1 MAKLTKL
8 RWPSARRIYR
18 GSVTPIELAGIG
30 QDGRHLYTCPLCEAM
45 CGLEIQ
51 VSDGRVESIRG
62 NQDDVWSRGHLC
74 PKGAS
79 LGAIHEDPDR
89 IRTPMIKVDGQW
101 QEVSWDAAFRRCTEL
116 LAPVI
121 AEHGISAVTCY
132 TGNPLA
138 HSFSLGRYTGV
149 LLGMSGI
156 PVSYSPGTIDQWPKN
171 LSSHLMYG
179 NWWGFPVPDIE
190 RTDLLVVMGA
200 NPAASQ
206 GSLLAAPDVMGILAD
221 IDTVIV
227 IDPVRTATAA
237 KADEW
242 LPITPGTDA
251 ALLLAVVH
259 TLFDENLVNLG
270 GLADHIDGV
279 ETLRAAAVDWTPER
293 VAPVTGIDAERIKQ
307 LARQLA
313 GTQRA
318 VVYGRIGLCNQE
330 FGSLASWLVDV
341 VNILTGHFDTPG
353 GAMFP
358 RPAVWTVTA
367 QPQPGLEGGL
377 PEFGR
382 WQTRVRGAKEVL
394 GQVPVSCLAEEI
406 ETPGD
411 GQIRALIT
419 VAGNPV
425 LSTPRGDRLDELLP
439 GLDAMISVDLWL
451 NETTRH
457 ADVILPGLSPLE
469 QPHHDDLILAF
480 AINSI
485 ANYSAPVFAP
495 DDPDRPEEWEIL
507 VRLTGL
513 CAGVPAEDVDVAAI
527 DDGFFDYLCFTQGLD
542 GAEVRSHYTHGG
554 PERILDLTLRT
565 GPFGDRYG
573 ENPDGLS
580 LAKLKEQPNGINFGP
595 MVSQVPE
602 ILNTTDKKIRLAP
615 QYLLDDIPR
624 LARRLEREPDELVLV
639 SRRHLR
645 SNNSWLHNV
654 SALMK
659 GRDRCTLLM
668 HPEDA
673 ASRGVSGGDH
683 VTVASS
689 AGQIEVPVELTD
701 AIKPG
706 VVSMPHG
713 WGHGKPGTRM
723 AVANGSPGVNTNIL
737 SPPTFLDEPSG
748 NGALNGIP
756 VTVAPAGLNSGE

>member
-1 MAKLTKL
+1 
-8 RWPSARRIYR
+8 
-18 GSVTPIELAGIG
+18 
-30 QDGRHLYTCPLCEAM
+30 M
-45 CGLEIQ
+45 CGLEID
-51 VSDGRVESIRG
+51 VADGRIAGIRG
-62 NQDDVWSRGHLC
+62 NHDDVWSRGHLC
-74 PKGAS
+74 PKGVS

-101 QEVSWDAAFRRCTEL
+101 QEVTWDAAFRRCTEL

-121 AEHGISAVTCY
+121 AEHGIGAVTAY

-156 PVSYSPGTIDQWPKN
+156 PVSYSPGTVDQWPKN

-206 GSLLAAPDVMGILAD
+206 GSLLAAPDVMGILER

-227 IDPVRTATAA
+227 IDPVRTATAT

-259 TLFDENLVNLG
+259 TLFEEE
-270 GLADHIDGV
+270 LATVGRLEGHVDGV
-279 ETLRAAAVDWTPER
+279 EVLREVAAEWSPER
-293 VAPVTGIDAERIKQ
+293 VAPVTGISAERIRH

-313 GTQRA
+313 GSERA

-341 VNILTGHFDTPG
+341 VNILTAHFDTPG

-394 GQVPVSCLAEEI
+394 GQVPVSCLVEEI
-406 ETPGD
+406 ATPGE

-425 LSTPRGDRLDELLP
+425 LSTPGGHRLDEVLP
-439 GLDAMISVDLWL
+439 QLDAMIAVDLWL

-457 ADVILPGLSPLE
+457 ADVILPGPSPLE
-469 QPHHDDLILAF
+469 VPHHDDLILAF

-485 ANYSAPVFAP
+485 ANYSEPVFFPP
-495 DDPDRPEEWEIL
+495 DRDRPEEWEIL
-507 VRLTGL
+507 IRLTGL
-513 CAGVPAEDVDVAAI
+513 CAGTPAEDVDVAAI

-542 GAEVRSHYTHGG
+542 GAQIRSHYTHGG

-565 GPFGDRYG
+565 GPFGDFYG
-573 ENPDGLS
+573 EVPDGLT

-595 MVSQVPE
+595 MIPQVPE
-602 ILNTTDKKIRLAP
+602 VLGTTDKRIRLAP
-615 QYLLDDIPR
+615 QYLLDDLPR
-624 LARRLEREPDELVLV
+624 LAARLTREPDDLVLV

-654 SALMK
+654 PALMK

-668 HPEDA
+668 HPDDA
-673 ASRGVSGGDH
+673 AKRGVTATDI
-683 VTVASS
+683 VTVTSA
-689 AGQIEVPVELTD
+689 AGQIEVSVELTE
-701 AIKPG
+701 AIMPG

-713 WGHGKPGTRM
+713 WGHGKSGTRM

-756 VTVAPAGLNSGE
+756 VAVALVVSE

>member
-1 MAKLTKL
+1 MSTEPAE
-8 RWPSARRIYR
+8 RVAP
-18 GSVTPIELAGIG
+18 G
-30 QDGRHLYTCPLCEAM
+30 QDGRHRYTCPLCEAM

-51 VSDGRVESIRG
+51 VTDGRVASIRG
-62 NQDDVWSRGHLC
+62 NPDDVWSRGHLC
-74 PKGAS
+74 PKGVS
-79 LGAIHEDPDR
+79 LGAIHHDPDR

-101 QEVSWDAAFRRCTEL
+101 REVDWDTAFRRCTEL

-121 AEHGISAVTCY
+121 AEHGIGAVTCY

-156 PVSYSPGTIDQWPKN
+156 PVSYSPGTVDQWPKN

-190 RTDLLVVMGA
+190 RTDLLVIMGA

-206 GSLLAAPDVMGILAD
+206 GSLLAAPDVMGILER
-221 IDTVIV
+221 IDRVVV

-251 ALLLAVVH
+251 ALLMAVVH
-259 TLFDENLVNLG
+259 TLFDEDLVRLDR
-270 GLADHIDGV
+270 LADHVDGV
-279 ETLRAAAVDWTPER
+279 DALRAAAADWGPER
-293 VAPVTGIDAERIKQ
+293 VAGVTGIAAERIRE
-307 LARQLA
+307 LARHLA
-313 GTQRA
+313 GTKKA

-358 RPAVWTVTA
+358 RPAAWTITA

-377 PEFGR
+377 AEFGR
-382 WQTRVRGAKEVL
+382 WRTRVRGAKEVL

-425 LSTPRGDRLDELLP
+425 LSTPAGHRLDEVLP
-439 GLDAMISVDLWL
+439 QLDAMIAVDLWL

-469 QPHHDDLILAF
+469 QPHHDDLILMF

-507 VRLTGL
+507 IRLTGL
-513 CAGVPAEDVDVAAI
+513 CAGTPAEDVDVAAI

-542 GAEVRSHYTHGG
+542 GAEIRGHYAHGG

-573 ENPDGLS
+573 ENPDGLT
-580 LAKLKEQPNGINFGP
+580 LEKLKDNPNGINYGP
-595 MVSQVPE
+595 MVPQVPE
-602 ILNTTDKKIRLAP
+602 VLGTTDRKIRLAP
-615 QYLLDDIPR
+615 QYLLDDLPR
-624 LARRLEREPDELVLV
+624 LAHRLDREPDELVLV

-645 SNNSWLHNV
+645 SNNSWFHNV
-654 SALMK
+654 PALMK

-668 HPEDA
+668 HPDDA
-673 ASRGVSGGDH
+673 ARRGVSDGD
-683 VTVASS
+683 TVAVRSS
-689 AGQIEVPVELTD
+689 AGRIEVPVEITD
-701 AIKPG
+701 AIKGG

-713 WGHGKPGTRM
+713 WGHGLPGTRLS
-723 AVANGSPGVNTNIL
+723 VANGSPGVNTNIL

-756 VTVAPAGLNSGE
+756 VTITSTKGVQP

>member
-1 MAKLTKL
+1 
-8 RWPSARRIYR
+8 
-18 GSVTPIELAGIG
+18 
-30 QDGRHLYTCPLCEAM
+30 M
-45 CGLEIQ
+45 CGLEID
-51 VSDGRVESIRG
+51 VADGRIAGIRG
-62 NQDDVWSRGHLC
+62 NHDDVWSRGHLC
-74 PKGAS
+74 PKGVS

-89 IRTPMIKVDGQW
+89 IRTPIIKVDGQW
-101 QEVSWDAAFRRCTEL
+101 QEVTWDAAFRRCTEL

-121 AEHGISAVTCY
+121 AEHGIGAVTAY

-156 PVSYSPGTIDQWPKN
+156 PVSYSPGTVDQWPKN

-206 GSLLAAPDVMGILAD
+206 GSLLAAPDVMGILER

-259 TLFDENLVNLG
+259 TLFEEE
-270 GLADHIDGV
+270 LATVGRLEGHVDGV
-279 ETLRAAAVDWTPER
+279 EMLREVAAEWSPER
-293 VAPVTGIDAERIKQ
+293 VAPVTGITAERIRH

-313 GTQRA
+313 GAERA

-341 VNILTGHFDTPG
+341 VNILTAHFDMPG

-394 GQVPVSCLAEEI
+394 GQVPVSCLVEEI
-406 ETPGD
+406 ATPGE

-425 LSTPRGDRLDELLP
+425 LSTPGGHRLDEVLP
-439 GLDAMISVDLWL
+439 QLDAMIAVDLWL

-457 ADVILPGLSPLE
+457 ADVILPGPSPLE
-469 QPHHDDLILAF
+469 VPHHDDLILAF

-485 ANYSAPVFAP
+485 ANYSEPVFFPP
-495 DDPDRPEEWEIL
+495 DRDRPEEWEIL
-507 VRLTGL
+507 IRLTGL
-513 CAGVPAEDVDVAAI
+513 CAGTPAEDVDVAAI

-542 GAEVRSHYTHGG
+542 GAQIRSHYSHGG

-565 GPFGDRYG
+565 GPFGDFYG
-573 ENPDGLS
+573 EVPDGLT

-595 MVSQVPE
+595 MIPQVPE
-602 ILNTTDKKIRLAP
+602 VLGTTDKRIRLAP
-615 QYLLDDIPR
+615 QYLLDDLPR
-624 LARRLEREPDELVLV
+624 LAARLTREPDDLVLV

-654 SALMK
+654 PALMK

-668 HPEDA
+668 HPDDA
-673 ASRGVSGGDH
+673 AKRGVTATDI
-683 VTVASS
+683 VTVTSA

-701 AIKPG
+701 AIMPG

-713 WGHGKPGTRM
+713 WGHGKSGTRM

-756 VTVAPAGLNSGE
+756 VAVAPVVSE

>member
-1 MAKLTKL
+1 MTTVLK
-8 RWPSARRIYR
+8 P
-18 GSVTPIELAGIG
+18 LAGIG
-30 QDGRHLYTCPLCEAM
+30 VDGRHLYTCPLCEAM

-51 VSDGRVESIRG
+51 VDGGRVAGIRG
-62 NQDDVWSRGHLC
+62 NKDDTWSRGHIC
-74 PKGAS
+74 PKGAT
-79 LGAIHEDPDR
+79 LGSVHEDPDR
-89 IRTPMIKVDGQW
+89 IRRPMIKVDGNW

-121 AEHGISAVTCY
+121 ERYGIGAVTCY

-156 PVSYSPGTIDQWPKN
+156 PLSYSPGTVDQWPKN

-179 NWWGFPVPDIE
+179 GWWTFPVPDIE
-190 RTDLLVVMGA
+190 RTDLLIVMGA

-206 GSLLAAPDVMGILAD
+206 GSLLAAPDVMGI
-221 IDTVIV
+221 IDGIRKRGKVIV

-237 KADEW
+237 RADEW

-251 ALLLAVVH
+251 ALLLAVAH
-259 TLFDENLVNLG
+259 TLFAEQLVNLG
-270 GLADHIDGV
+270 RLEPYVDGV
-279 ETLRAAAVDWTPER
+279 ERMREVALEWSPER
-293 VAPVTGIDAERIKQ
+293 VAAVTGISAGRIRALARELADAER
-307 LARQLA
+307 
-313 GTQRA
+313 G

-341 VNILTGHFDTPG
+341 VNILTGHFDAPG
-353 GAMFP
+353 GSMFP
-358 RPAVWTVTA
+358 RAAVWTITG
-367 QPQPGLEGGL
+367 QPIPGLEDGA

-382 WQTRVRGAKEVL
+382 FSTRVRGAKEVL

-406 ETPGD
+406 ATPGE

-425 LSTPRGDRLDELLP
+425 LSTPAGHKLDAALP
-439 GLDAMISVDLWL
+439 TLDAMISVDMWL

-457 ADVILPGLSPLE
+457 ADVILPAPSPLE

-485 ANYSAPVFAP
+485 ANYSPPVFAP
-495 DDPDRPEEWEIL
+495 EDPDRPEEWEIL
-507 VRLTGL
+507 IRLTGL
-513 CAGVPAEDVDVAAI
+513 CTGTPAEDVDVAAI
-527 DDGFFDYLCFTQGLD
+527 DDGFFDYMAFTQGLD
-542 GAEVRSHYTHGG
+542 GTEIRKHYQHGG

-573 ENPDGLS
+573 ENPDGITLD
-580 LAKLKEQPNGINFGP
+580 KLKAQPNGVNFGL
-595 MVSQVPE
+595 MVPQVPD
-602 ILNTTDKKIRLAP
+602 ILGTSDRKIRLAP
-615 QYLLDDIPR
+615 QYLLDDLPR
-624 LARRLEREPDELVLV
+624 LADRLDRAPDELVLV

-654 SALMK
+654 EPLMK
-659 GRDRCTLLM
+659 GKDRCTLLM
-668 HPEDA
+668 HDDDA
-673 ASRGVSGGDH
+673 TKRGVASGDL
-683 VTVASS
+683 VTVTS
-689 AGQIEVPVELTD
+689 AGEQIEVPVEVTD

-713 WGHGKPGTRM
+713 WGHGKAGTRM
-723 AVANGSPGVNTNIL
+723 TIANGSPGVNTNIL
-737 SPPTFLDEPSG
+737 SPPTFIDEPSG

-756 VTVAPAGLNSGE
+756 VTVTAAGA

>member
-1 MAKLTKL
+1 M
-8 RWPSARRIYR
+8 
-18 GSVTPIELAGIG
+18 AGIG

-121 AEHGISAVTCY
+121 AQHGIGAVTCY

-251 ALLLAVVH
+251 ALLLAIVH

-425 LSTPRGDRLDELLP
+425 LSTPQGDRLDELLP

-602 ILNTTDKKIRLAP
+602 VLNTPDKKIRLAP

-689 AGQIEVPVELTD
+689 AGRIEVPVELTD